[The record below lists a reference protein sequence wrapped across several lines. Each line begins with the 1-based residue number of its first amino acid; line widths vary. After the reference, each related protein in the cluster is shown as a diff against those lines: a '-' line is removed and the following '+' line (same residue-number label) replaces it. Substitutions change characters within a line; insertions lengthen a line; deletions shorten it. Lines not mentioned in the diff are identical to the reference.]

1 MEQQEIVYIW
11 KKHNMINTNEKLYCL
26 VIKDAKTIPDFI
38 NAKSTQH
45 KQAYDII
52 NQLLVLISELVV
64 PYFKTD
70 KAIVDFYFKFLDVE
84 MALSYLESNSLY
96 ILCVDHIDKL
106 IKKYIT
112 ASLEYEDFETHQNLK
127 KLESLRNADFFG
139 EEKTD
144 WLYIK

>member
-1 MEQQEIVYIW
+1 MEDIKNLYIR
-11 KKHNMINTNEKLYCL
+11 KNNYMINTNEKLYCL

-38 NAKSTQH
+38 NPKSTQH

-52 NQLLVLISELVV
+52 NQLLIHISELVV

-84 MALSYLESNSLY
+84 LGLAGLESNSLY
-96 ILCVDHIDKL
+96 LLCIDHIDRL
-106 IKKYIT
+106 IKKYINI
-112 ASLEYEDFETHQNLK
+112 SLEYEDFESHQNLK

-144 WLYIK
+144 

>member
-1 MEQQEIVYIW
+1 MEQQEIVYIR

-84 MALSYLESNSLY
+84 MSLSYLESNSLY

-144 WLYIK
+144 

>member
-1 MEQQEIVYIW
+1 
-11 KKHNMINTNEKLYCL
+11 MINTNEKLYCL

-144 WLYIK
+144 